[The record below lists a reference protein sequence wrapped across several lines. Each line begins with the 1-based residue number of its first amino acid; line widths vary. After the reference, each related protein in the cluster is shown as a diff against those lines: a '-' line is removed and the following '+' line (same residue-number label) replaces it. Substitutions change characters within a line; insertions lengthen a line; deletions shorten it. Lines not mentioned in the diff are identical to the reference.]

1 MIPDETPSARDLAE
15 RIREHVERLCAPG
28 DRHPGTARNRAAT
41 DYVASVMREMGL
53 AVEELPFDVPEWEYG
68 DTSASVRDRRFKM
81 HPGPFSA
88 SADVEGDLVVVTDAG
103 DLVSLDARDRVLL
116 LRGAIAEVQ
125 FTPRGYPFYQDAA
138 HAAVLD
144 ALEATRALAVLAATG
159 KNPSMTA
166 GMSPFPLIEEPAFAL
181 PTAYIT
187 AEEGAE
193 LAAHEGE
200 RVRVRIDSGTRP
212 STGLQPVGTLGARE
226 GRRVVIGAHID
237 SKPETPGA
245 LDNASGVA
253 VLLAAAGLL
262 AGTALDLAVE
272 FVLFNGEDHVLAP
285 GELAYLNTH
294 SLPDIELMINIDGAG
309 LPGSPSAYS
318 HYNADGPLIGLLERL
333 AADNP
338 SVALGET
345 WPASDH
351 MIFAMQ
357 GIPAIAITSEDFATA
372 SGVYSHTPLDTPDVL
387 DYALLAGTARFVAEV
402 AVSAAGTSTRT
413 SA

>member
-1 MIPDETPSARDLAE
+1 MPDEKPTVHDLAG
-15 RIREHVERLCAPG
+15 RIREHVARLCSPG
-28 DRHPGTARNRAAT
+28 DRDPGTARNRAAT
-41 DYVASVMREMGL
+41 GYVASVMRGL
-53 AVEELPFDVPEWEYG
+53 GLDVEELPFDVPEWQYG
-68 DTSASVRDRRFKM
+68 DASASVRDRRFDM

-88 SADVEGDLVVVTDAG
+88 PADVEGDLVVITNAEE
-103 DLVSLDARDRVLL
+103 LVGLDARARVVLL
-116 LRGAIAEVQ
+116 HGAIAQIQ

-144 ALEATRALAVLAATG
+144 ALEATHALAVLAATG

-181 PTAYIT
+181 PTAYM
-187 AEEGAE
+187 AAGEGAD
-193 LAAHEGE
+193 LALHAGE
-200 RVRVRIDSGTRP
+200 SVRVRIDSGMRP
-212 STGLQPVGTLGARE
+212 STGIQPVGTLGARN

-237 SKPETPGA
+237 SKPGAPGA

-253 VLLAAAGLL
+253 VLLAAAELL
-262 AGTALDLAVE
+262 TGTILDLGVE
-272 FVLFNGEDHVLAP
+272 FVPFNGEDHVLAP
-285 GELAYLNTH
+285 GELAYLPTRN
-294 SLPDIELMINIDGAG
+294 LPDVELMINIDGAG

-318 HYNADGPLIGLLERL
+318 HYNADGPLTELLARL
-333 AADNP
+333 ALENP
-338 SVALGET
+338 SVAIGEA

-357 GIPAIAITSEDFATA
+357 GIPAVAITSTDFATA

-402 AVSAAGTSTRT
+402 AAGAAGSSSRT